1 MQGGRSMHHLLCMW
15 KNKTIQGFIG
25 SSCMSNSFI
34 LSKLWVSLYWFNI
47 SRFISLYIHT
57 ETPCLD
63 EASIWKLQFVA
74 LLKKCKSVWEF
85 VIYCSRQC
93 EEVITT

>member
-1 MQGGRSMHHLLCMW
+1 MSNKCIKKIQVLMQGGRSMHHLLCMW
-15 KNKTIQGFIG
+15 KNKTIQRFIG
-25 SSCMSNSFI
+25 SSCISNSFI

-63 EASIWKLQFVA
+63 EAMKIA
-74 LLKKCKSVWEF
+74 ICCTLKEM
-85 VIYCSRQC
+85 
-93 EEVITT
+93 